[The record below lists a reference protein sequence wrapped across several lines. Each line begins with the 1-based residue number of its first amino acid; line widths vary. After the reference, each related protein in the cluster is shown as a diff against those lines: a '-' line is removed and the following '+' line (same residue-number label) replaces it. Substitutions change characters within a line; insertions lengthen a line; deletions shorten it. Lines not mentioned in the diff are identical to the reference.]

1 MAVPL
6 ILWGAA
12 AALAAT
18 GVKKGVD
25 AKKDFDRAENI
36 AQKARRRHRDTV
48 STLDSNR
55 EETNLSLKALG
66 QIKADILL
74 NQFKYLIDFQKRLQ
88 KSGSAKLQ
96 DFEEAISPIELKEMA
111 RLVEVGLDINKNM
124 GTSAAGGV
132 LAGLAAYG
140 SVGVLASA
148 STGTAIATLSGAAAQ
163 SATLAWLGGGS
174 IAAGG
179 FGVAGGTLALGG
191 IVLGPALAIGGFM
204 MASKAEEAL
213 TEARRYA
220 AKIDEQIAE
229 IEISITYLKG
239 LRSHAAELAA
249 VIESA
254 VGRFEKVKT
263 DDITNKAA
271 IDMMFLMG
279 KSLKQLIDLPLIDK
293 NEKLIGNLKSTYSG
307 LLIYSG
313 NIEQEIPLDHHMMT
327 TPCVQQAALHEED
340 ISFPNDFRRD
350 SISGDLH
357 AAFDDKSKEELE
369 ALGKEVVVAGRI
381 MTRRIMGKAAFV
393 TLQDMGGQIQLYV
406 SRDELP
412 EGVYN
417 EKFKKWDMGDIIG
430 ARGKLFKTQTGE
442 LTIHCSD
449 VRLLQ

>member
-25 AKKDFDRAENI
+25 AKKDFDRAESI
-36 AQKARRRHRDTV
+36 AQRARRRHSNAV
-48 STLDSNR
+48 STLDSSR

-220 AKIDEQIAE
+220 AKIDKQIAE
-229 IEISITYLKG
+229 LDISITYLKG

-254 VGRFEKVKT
+254 VERFEKVKT
-263 DDITNKAA
+263 DDITNKTA

-293 NEKLIGNLKSTYSG
+293 NENLIGNLKSTYSG
-307 LLIYSG
+307 LLVYSG
-313 NIEQEIPLDHHMMT
+313 
-327 TPCVQQAALHEED
+327 
-340 ISFPNDFRRD
+340 
-350 SISGDLH
+350 
-357 AAFDDKSKEELE
+357 
-369 ALGKEVVVAGRI
+369 
-381 MTRRIMGKAAFV
+381 
-393 TLQDMGGQIQLYV
+393 
-406 SRDELP
+406 
-412 EGVYN
+412 
-417 EKFKKWDMGDIIG
+417 EK
-430 ARGKLFKTQTGE
+430 
-442 LTIHCSD
+442 
-449 VRLLQ
+449 